1 MWIVVRI
8 WNYYES
14 DVNAFETLEDA
25 EKFFDEWLDAN
36 AEKIYLAKVEKVKE
50 EGV

>member
-14 DVNAFETLEDA
+14 DVDVFNTLDEA
-25 EKFFDEWLDAN
+25 EKFFNEWSDAN

-50 EGV
+50 VEG